1 MSGLKDSSLG
11 KKPYHRPMCTPK
23 SISEIAALLRQ
34 KMSDQDCLLGP
45 HGVTASTEVPILLV
59 EGFEG
64 ELGFMEQMTRTL
76 SPQFEQF
83 SPWKGRGPIEKQF
96 VCEPEATSRVTF
108 LLLDL
113 RHRRYGERGLLE
125 SIGGIPTPS
134 EFLPHVI
141 MVSSI
146 EEVHDWR
153 GIEATRCWQLRS
165 SPSLAELAAALRA
178 FLHLCAI
185 LANRPP
191 DERPALDNFDKYALK
206 GKTNEE

>member
-1 MSGLKDSSLG
+1 
-11 KKPYHRPMCTPK
+11 MCTPK

-34 KMSDQDCLLGP
+34 KITDQDYLLGP
-45 HGVTASTEVPILLV
+45 NGVSPSTEVLILLV

-64 ELGFMEQMTRTL
+64 ELGLIEQATRTRL
-76 SPQFEQF
+76 PQFEHP
-83 SPWKGRGPIEKQF
+83 SHWKGGGPIEMQF
-96 VCEPEATSRVTF
+96 DCEPEATSRVTF

-113 RHRRYGERGLLE
+113 RHRRHGERGLLE

-141 MVSSI
+141 LVSSI
-146 EEVHDWR
+146 EEFHDWR
-153 GIEATRCWQLRS
+153 GIEATHCWQLRG
-165 SPSLAELAAALRA
+165 SPSPAELATALRA

-206 GKTNEE
+206 GKTNKE